1 MKASDAVRLSV
12 AFTERNTLIPNDA
25 FEHIARRA
33 INGAFSASFCPFAD
47 FGIVIVRRTEYEDQH
62 HKMADII
69 RQFEELGYEVE
80 IFYQGGNRYG
90 PIDSI
95 RVKW

>member
-12 AFTERNTLIPNDA
+12 AFTERNTTIPNDA

-33 INGAFSASFCPFAD
+33 AHGNFSAGFCPYAD
-47 FGIVIVRRTEYEDQH
+47 FGIQCLRRTEYEDQH

-69 RQFEELGYEVE
+69 RQFEELGYDVEV
-80 IFYQGGNRYG
+80 FYPGGNRYS

>member
-12 AFTERNTLIPNDA
+12 AFTERNTLIPNDV

-47 FGIVIVRRTEYEDQH
+47 FGIVARRTEYEDQH
-62 HKMADII
+62 YKMADII

-80 IFYQGGNRYG
+80 VFYQGGNRYG

>member
-12 AFTERNTLIPNDA
+12 AFTERNTTIPNDV

-33 INGAFSASFCPFAD
+33 INGGFSASFCPFAD
-47 FGIVIVRRTEYEDQH
+47 FGIVGRRTEYEDQH

-80 IFYQGGNRYG
+80 VFYQGGNHYG
-90 PIDSI
+90 LIDSI

>member
-12 AFTERNTLIPNDA
+12 AFTERNTLIPNDV
-25 FEHIARRA
+25 FEHITRRA

-47 FGIVIVRRTEYEDQH
+47 FGIISRRSEYEDQH
-62 HKMADII
+62 YKMADII

-80 IFYQGGNRYG
+80 VFYQGGNRYG

>member
-12 AFTERNTLIPNDA
+12 AFTERNTLIPNDV
-25 FEHIARRA
+25 FEQIARRA

-47 FGIVIVRRTEYEDQH
+47 FGIISRRSEYEDQH
-62 HKMADII
+62 YKMADII

-80 IFYQGGNRYG
+80 VFYQGGNRYG